1 MAVVSMIRVKI
12 LKRSDIL
19 FGLPI
24 LIPVLLGCNRCA
36 DDPENMN
43 FLQISMGLFVGAM
56 EKIQENFIYS
66 DNSVEPWK

>member
-1 MAVVSMIRVKI
+1 MLQTVGNLLAKARGGPSRKAIMAVVSMIRVKI

-43 FLQISMGLFVGAM
+43 FL
-56 EKIQENFIYS
+56 
-66 DNSVEPWK
+66 